1 MKILSY
7 KATQMETGK
16 MVSIDEA
23 KCNGCGLCIPSCA
36 EGALKIVDGKARL
49 VGELCDGLGACLGT
63 CPQGAITIS
72 ERPAIGLDEKKAQS
86 VKLHQDHG
94 GCPGSATRT
103 AADFRKSAVSRPTG
117 KGALQESELRQ
128 WPVQLSL
135 MSPDSPS
142 FDDCDLLV
150 SADCVPFANANFHSE
165 LLKGRTLVIGCP
177 KLDDAEAYT
186 EKLAA
191 ILGRN
196 DIKSVTVANME
207 VPCCFG
213 LARIV
218 GEAVRRSG
226 KNVPVGQKVVKITG

>member
-1 MKILSY
+1 
-7 KATQMETGK
+7 METGK
-16 MVSIDEA
+16 TVSIDEE

-36 EGALKIVDGKARL
+36 EGALRIVDGKARL
-49 VGELCDGLGACLGT
+49 VGNCDGLGACLGK
-63 CPQGAITIS
+63 CPQDAITITEQAAEKSS
-72 ERPAIGLDEKKAQS
+72 EKR
-86 VKLHQDHG
+86 HYHG

-103 AADFRKSAVSRPTG
+103 AADFRKNTISRPNG
-117 KGALQESELRQ
+117 GRQESELRQ

-135 MSPDSPS
+135 MSPDSPH
-142 FDDCDLLV
+142 FDNCDLLV

-165 LLKGRTLVIGCP
+165 LLKGKTLVIGCP

-218 GEAVRRSG
+218 EEAVRLSG
-226 KNVPVGQKVVKITG
+226 KQIPLDKKIVKITD